1 MLATKGAHGT
11 QPKSSVIVP
20 GITKLESINNN
31 KILCFLILSGK
42 ASDWN
47 AKLQEALAKAGYSTN
62 APLYIDEI
70 FTNCSGPAA
79 TSACADATLE
89 EV

>member
-1 MLATKGAHGT
+1 M
-11 QPKSSVIVP
+11 
-20 GITKLESINNN
+20 
-31 KILCFLILSGK
+31 CFLILSGK

-89 EV
+89 EVSILFKFCQDFRDYYDICMLYCW